1 MKFRN
6 DKQIKCAI
14 AFNAINYLFDA
25 YKDTIHFVY
34 MQTYLI
40 FDEVIDLSNIHEEND
55 F

>member
-34 MQTYLI
+34 MQTYLT
-40 FDEVIDLSNIHEEND
+40 FDEVIDLQNKYEEND
-55 F
+55 L